1 VHARKI
7 ITLALALS
15 IAPPVVSFADAG
27 VAAPKG
33 TSPKSE
39 RKVKR
44 LTLVGIENGVRFVAQ
59 SQPKE
64 IKVDKPV
71 PWKKARSS
79 TGDRPELEFS
89 SAEGRT
95 MSFELT
101 FDTSDTNQDVH
112 DAYVAKLLSL
122 AMVMDP
128 ATSAPEEKKRP
139 PRVKVLGIGSIT
151 FEGVIES
158 IAVRYTTFTGEGV
171 PVRATCTVK
180 IKEASRASF
189 RRGS

>member
-1 VHARKI
+1 MHARRI
-7 ITLALALS
+7 FTLALALS
-15 IAPPVVSFADAG
+15 IAPSFAEAA
-27 VAAPKG
+27 VAPPKG
-33 TSPKSE
+33 VSRKSFEKKPK
-39 RKVKR
+39 K

-59 SQPKE
+59 TQPKE

-71 PWKKARSS
+71 PWKKAASS
-79 TGDRPELEFS
+79 VSDRPSLEFT

-95 MSFELT
+95 MTFELS
-101 FDTSDTNQDVH
+101 FDTSDTNADVH

-122 AMVMDP
+122 AMVIDP
-128 ATSAPEEKKRP
+128 SSSAPEEKKRP
-139 PRVKVLGIGSIT
+139 PRVQVLGIGAIT

-158 IAVRYTTFTGEGV
+158 ISVRYTSFTGEGI

-189 RRGS
+189 KRG

>member
-15 IAPPVVSFADAG
+15 IAPPVVSFADAA
-27 VAAPKG
+27 VALPTKAAAPK
-33 TSPKSE
+33 TE
-39 RKVKR
+39 RRAKR

-59 SQPKE
+59 TQPKE
-64 IKVDKPV
+64 IKVDKLV

-79 TGDRPELEFS
+79 TGDRPELEFT

-112 DAYVAKLLSL
+112 EVWVAKLLSL
-122 AMVMDP
+122 AMVM
-128 ATSAPEEKKRP
+128 ATDASASEEKKRP
-139 PRVKVLGIGSIT
+139 PRVKVLGIGSIA

-158 IAVRYTTFTGEGV
+158 IAVRYTTFTGDGV

-180 IKEASRASF
+180 LEEASRASF
-189 RRGS
+189 RRG

>member
-1 VHARKI
+1 LPTKA
-7 ITLALALS
+7 
-15 IAPPVVSFADAG
+15 
-27 VAAPKG
+27 AAPK
-33 TSPKSE
+33 TE
-39 RKVKR
+39 RRAKR

-59 SQPKE
+59 TQPKE
-64 IKVDKPV
+64 IKVDKLV

-79 TGDRPELEFS
+79 TGDRPELEFT

-112 DAYVAKLLSL
+112 EVWVAKLLSL
-122 AMVMDP
+122 AMVM
-128 ATSAPEEKKRP
+128 ATDASASEEKKRP
-139 PRVKVLGIGSIT
+139 PRVKVLGIGSIA

-158 IAVRYTTFTGEGV
+158 IAVRYTTFTGDGV

-180 IKEASRASF
+180 LEEASRASF
-189 RRGS
+189 RRG